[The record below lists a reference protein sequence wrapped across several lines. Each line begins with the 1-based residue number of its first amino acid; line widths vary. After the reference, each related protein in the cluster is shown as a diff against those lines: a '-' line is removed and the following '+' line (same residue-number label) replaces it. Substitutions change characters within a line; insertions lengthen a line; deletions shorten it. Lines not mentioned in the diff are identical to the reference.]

1 MKPIRRISQFF
12 NILFILGVI
21 FTLSSCQT
29 TSNIPPAR
37 YGASMIFDPVGSRIL
52 LFGGRADGL
61 FGLKYYNDMWSF
73 DTASQKWSP
82 VKTKKRPPERLS
94 PGMVY
99 DPGNH
104 QIIIF
109 GGHGAKVRLGD
120 TWVYSISE
128 NRWEEITPETSPS
141 PRSDM
146 GMSFDT
152 ENNRV
157 ILFSGYSLE
166 DGGVRANDT
175 WSYDPNAQK
184 WAEMKPQSA
193 PPIMYG
199 QSFAYDAEGSQSVLV
214 GGHISLYRNGQ
225 YSSGGY
231 NSGVWSYN
239 YMENRW
245 QEVESLDSDEL
256 IPPARYWQGAAMNS
270 TDQELLIFGGN
281 SGMGFIGD
289 TWIYDVISKEWGNI
303 DCIQIPE
310 PPPRVNGAV
319 VYDPKEE
326 AFVLFGG
333 LGDDMTDFQ
342 DTWIFR
348 ESSAGGDWIAA
359 AAKD

>member
-1 MKPIRRISQFF
+1 
-12 NILFILGVI
+12 
-21 FTLSSCQT
+21 
-29 TSNIPPAR
+29 
-37 YGASMIFDPVGSRIL
+37 
-52 LFGGRADGL
+52 
-61 FGLKYYNDMWSF
+61 
-73 DTASQKWSP
+73 
-82 VKTKKRPPERLS
+82 
-94 PGMVY
+94 
-99 DPGNH
+99 
-104 QIIIF
+104 
-109 GGHGAKVRLGD
+109 
-120 TWVYSISE
+120 
-128 NRWEEITPETSPS
+128 
-141 PRSDM
+141 
-146 GMSFDT
+146 
-152 ENNRV
+152 
-157 ILFSGYSLE
+157 
-166 DGGVRANDT
+166 
-175 WSYDPNAQK
+175 
-184 WAEMKPQSA
+184 
-193 PPIMYG
+193 
-199 QSFAYDAEGSQSVLV
+199 
-214 GGHISLYRNGQ
+214 
-225 YSSGGY
+225 
-231 NSGVWSYN
+231 
-239 YMENRW
+239 MENRW